1 MSNVISFSGGN
12 HENPQKSLKDFI
24 HHAKTDLTMY
34 DWSEDKWFVTKG
46 AKDIPLLFAKHGS
59 SPYKWDLFDQ
69 PFMDFAKA
77 YIREVQ
83 TLDEVTSRTL
93 DVVALRYI
101 FDALEK
107 VTGTCDITRVSG
119 AVILDAANHIDAREN
134 VKFRQYQIGA
144 KFENILNFLRSKAFI
159 CPSLPGFVA
168 KQRWKKPADK
178 AQRTDAEGKKHRE
191 ERLPSDHVMK
201 QFIYAFRLAET
212 RMDRYWA
219 SVGMLLLFAPNRSGE
234 FQFLSINSLGWDDY
248 EDENGVIQKKM
259 FIRWFSEKGQD
270 DNKKWVFS
278 WFEEALQDA
287 FDTLIEI
294 SEPARAAA
302 KFAYDNL
309 GRYMVHE
316 YCVTPDNHP
325 PNVPLTDVELAHA
338 TGLPFLLN
346 SKRSCNGEIYD
357 SVRRT
362 TFPKFLKPFEGFNPT
377 YAQLA
382 GAVVS
387 QYKTRDWPKH
397 RRQCS
402 FPVWENLLLIREFEF
417 HADFTV
423 KPFSWILPNVNQINR
438 QLGEKQY
445 ETRAYSQTLFE
456 RLNLTDENGGKIE
469 IDSHDLR
476 RWHATRAMQEGATEL
491 EIAWHAGRKDLSQN
505 RSYDL
510 RTPEQIAN
518 RLHEI
523 TVQNNSQ
530 VITRHQIPLHERIQW
545 NLPLHRSDLIKE
557 EVGHNTVHIGAMG
570 GCVKHVT
577 EPDCLKGRQ
586 CHGCSKH
593 IIVKGV
599 PGCLDYFI
607 EEERRLQFQ
616 WDQIQGR
623 REDPFMQRTVMHVGT
638 DLGFVR
644 GRRKI
649 LEDPNVPDGTVIQIP
664 RDFDPSEIRLG
675 LQEQGMQEVSKP
687 GPNMMTADIARLLP
701 GVFKDAQESNY

>member
-1 MSNVISFSGGN
+1 MSNVIYFSGGKY
-12 HENPQKSLKDFI
+12 ENPQKNLADFI
-24 HHAKTDLTMY
+24 QHAKYDLTLY
-34 DWSEDKWFVTKG
+34 DWSKDKWYVTKG
-46 AKDIPLLFAKHGS
+46 AKDIPLLFAKLGATA
-59 SPYKWDLFDQ
+59 YKCDLFDQ

-83 TLDEVTSRTL
+83 TLYEVTSRDL
-93 DVVALRYI
+93 DVTALRYI

-119 AVILDAANHIDAREN
+119 AVILEAADHIDAREKN
-134 VKFRQYQIGA
+134 KTRQYQIGG
-144 KFENILNFLRSKAFI
+144 KFEKILDFLRSKAFI
-159 CPSLPGFVA
+159 CPNLPGFIA
-168 KQRWKKPADK
+168 KQRWKKQANN
-178 AQRTDAEGKKHRE
+178 AQRTDDEGKEHRE

-201 QFIYAFRLAET
+201 QFIYAFRLAKS

-219 SVGMLLLFAPNRSGE
+219 SVGILLLFAPNRAGE
-234 FQFLSINSLGWDDY
+234 FQFLSTNSVGWDDY
-248 EDENGVIQKKM
+248 QDENSVIKKKM
-259 FIRWFSEKGQD
+259 FVRWFSEKGTG

-278 WFEEALQDA
+278 WFEEALQEA
-287 FDTLIEI
+287 FNILIEI
-294 SEPARAAA
+294 SSPARTAA
-302 KFAYDNL
+302 KFAYDNP
-309 GRYMVHE
+309 RQYMIHE
-316 YCVTPDNHP
+316 HCVTPDDHP
-325 PNVPLTDVELAHA
+325 QNVPLTDIELAH
-338 TGLPFLLN
+338 
-346 SKRSCNGEIYD
+346 SCNFTSLLDRSGDELVICR
-357 SVRRT
+357 STRRT
-362 TFPKFLKPFEGFNPT
+362 LFPAYLKPFKDHNPT

-382 GAVVS
+382 GASVL
-387 QYKTRDWPKH
+387 QYKSRDWPKY

-402 FPVWENLLLIREFEF
+402 FPVWENLLLIREYEF

-423 KPFSWILPNVNQINR
+423 KPFSWMLPDVNQINR

-445 ETRAYSQTLFE
+445 ESRIHAPTLFE

-469 IDSHDLR
+469 LESHDLR

-491 EIAWHAGRKDLSQN
+491 EIAWAAGRKEISQN
-505 RSYDL
+505 RAYNL

-523 TVQNNSQ
+523 TIQSNSQ
-530 VITRHQIPLHERIQW
+530 MITRHQIPLNERIQW
-545 NLPLHRSDLIKE
+545 NIPVHRSDLIKE

-593 IIVKGV
+593 VIVKGV

-623 REDPFMQRTVMHVGT
+623 RDDPFMQRTVMHVGT

-675 LQEQGMQEVSKP
+675 LQEQGLQEASKP
-687 GPNMMTADIARLLP
+687 EPNTMTADIARLLP
-701 GVFKDAQESNY
+701 GVFKDA